1 VLWGEERGQV
11 HINKEPAPFPL
22 LRQSTAGCRN
32 CREIRCAL
40 GLSPIEAAK
49 LQLTQLSSRLQT
61 AITLQLK
68 GNAHAIDLRTVQHCH
83 QRCGAPRCDSDV
95 NNRSRGHGTFADG
108 NSSNRSFRRSDS
120 AKRDPFAISG
130 VSFTG
135 AGITLTSGIDVAPS
149 GSPVFSVQS
158 PTDAVTITFPQ
169 NVKAAG
175 AYFIVSG
182 ASTNADLMVD
192 VFDNVTLLGT
202 HRLFDSTSATR
213 TFFGASSTQPFNKLH
228 FRNAALNG
236 VSFLMDDVTYAFVP
250 EPTTLIQVVA
260 LGALAPFVRGRRR
273 SDSHPV
279 A

>member
-1 VLWGEERGQV
+1 MLMRLTSGLYSIATNVVARLAA
-11 HINKEPAPFPL
+11 IPML
-22 LRQSTAGCRN
+22 TTAH
-32 CREIRCAL
+32 AAMA
-40 GLSPIEAAK
+40 LSPTVTPLIDPSGVPTPRSVINFTAMPSAA
-49 LQLTQLSSRLQT
+49 T
-61 AITLQLK
+61 
-68 GNAHAIDLRTVQHCH
+68 
-83 QRCGAPRCDSDV
+83 
-95 NNRSRGHGTFADG
+95 
-108 NSSNRSFRRSDS
+108 
-120 AKRDPFAISG
+120 PFAISG